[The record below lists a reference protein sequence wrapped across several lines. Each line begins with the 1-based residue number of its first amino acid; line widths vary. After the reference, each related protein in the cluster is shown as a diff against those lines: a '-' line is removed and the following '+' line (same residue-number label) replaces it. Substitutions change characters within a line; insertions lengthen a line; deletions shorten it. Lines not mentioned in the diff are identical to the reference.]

1 MKDRD
6 PGRPDRPRYVSVN
19 SQRKRSTGGVDRAI
33 FELARRQHGVF
44 HKDQLVALE
53 LSDSNI
59 EYRLRVGRLHAHH
72 RGVYGLGPLGSKFA
86 HWKAAVLAAGPG
98 AVLSHRSAAELWG
111 LLDGFTRPIHLTLP
125 SARRDRPGLRFHR
138 SVLAADEHTTVEAIP
153 VTTVPRTLLDCARG
167 MSARRIE
174 RMINEADVLRLHDRL
189 SVRDL
194 LDRYPGRP
202 GSRTLLEAL
211 RRRNAGSTVTR
222 SELEERFLELVEEIG
237 LPRPEVNAAFDLDGQ
252 PIEIDALWHAE
263 RVAVELDSRQFHETP
278 LAFERDRRRDRKLMA
293 VGWRPVRITWRQLHE
308 EPSAVARDL
317 KRLLAVAA

>member
-1 MKDRD
+1 M
-6 PGRPDRPRYVSVN
+6 
-19 SQRKRSTGGVDRAI
+19 
-33 FELARRQHGVF
+33 ELARRQHGVF
-44 HKDQLVALE
+44 HRDQLSE
-53 LSDSNI
+53 LGLSESNI
-59 EYRLRVGRLHAHH
+59 EYRLAAGRLQAFH
-72 RGVYGLGPLGSKFA
+72 RGVYGLGPLESKLSR
-86 HWKAAVLAAGPG
+86 WMAAVLAGGPG

-111 LLDGFTRPIHLTLP
+111 LLEGFTAPIHLTIP
-125 SARRDRPGLRFHR
+125 AARRGRPGIRLHR
-138 SVLAADEHTTVEAIP
+138 SSLPDDERTVREGIP
-153 VTTVPRTLLDCARG
+153 VTTVPRALLDCSGG

-202 GSRTLLEAL
+202 GSRALLEAL

-237 LPRPEVNAAFDLDGQ
+237 LPRPEVNAAFELDGQ

-263 RVAVELDSRQFHETP
+263 RVAVELDSRQFHDTP

-317 KRLLAVAA
+317 KRLLAAAA

>member
-1 MKDRD
+1 
-6 PGRPDRPRYVSVN
+6 
-19 SQRKRSTGGVDRAI
+19 
-33 FELARRQHGVF
+33 
-44 HKDQLVALE
+44 
-53 LSDSNI
+53 
-59 EYRLRVGRLHAHH
+59 
-72 RGVYGLGPLGSKFA
+72 
-86 HWKAAVLAAGPG
+86 
-98 AVLSHRSAAELWG
+98 
-111 LLDGFTRPIHLTLP
+111 
-125 SARRDRPGLRFHR
+125 
-138 SVLAADEHTTVEAIP
+138 
-153 VTTVPRTLLDCARG
+153 
-167 MSARRIE
+167 
-174 RMINEADVLRLHDRL
+174 
-189 SVRDL
+189 
-194 LDRYPGRP
+194 
-202 GSRTLLEAL
+202 LEAL

>member
-1 MKDRD
+1 MRGRD
-6 PGRPDRPRYVSVN
+6 PGRPDRPRYVAVN

-44 HKDQLVALE
+44 RRDQLVALE

-98 AVLSHRSAAELWG
+98 AVVSHRSAAELWG
-111 LLDGFTRPIHLTLP
+111 LLDGFTRPIHLTVP

-138 SVLAADEHTTVEAIP
+138 SVLPDDERTVVDGIP
-153 VTTVPRTLLDCARG
+153 VTTVPRALLDCAADTP
-167 MSARRIE
+167 ARRLE
-174 RMINEADVLRLHDRL
+174 RMLNEADVLRLQDRL
-189 SVRDL
+189 SVPDL
-194 LDRYPGRP
+194 LTRYPRRA
-202 GSRTLLEAL
+202 GSRAL
-211 RRRNAGSTVTR
+211 WKALQKRNAGSTVTR
-222 SELEERFLELVEEIG
+222 SELEERFLELVDEIG
-237 LPRPEVNAAFDLDGQ
+237 LPRPEINAAFELDGQ
-252 PIEIDALWHAE
+252 PIEIDALWQAE
-263 RVAVELDSRQFHETP
+263 RVAVELDSRQFHDTP

-317 KRLLAVAA
+317 KRLLAAAA